1 MKIQSKGPISCQ
13 FLLRAHEYFLAYSAK
28 YHAVSITRAISP
40 LKVASSNKLIYCT
53 GCVPR
58 FWWPSS
64 LLSLWMFIWYISQRP
79 HCAGLISERSFISKV
94 QAQAS
99 TLIRHENG
107 AFWKRVLQT
116 GGIWIQRLFV
126 FVWTENIFKTELF
139 EKDDVTIITWFPWP
153 SENHKSKMAGDCQSE
168 TSVFKFLQRK
178 RGLDIT
184 NCAVSNK
191 YTSQLLLITKA
202 KLVFIPE
209 NKRNVYRLFF

>member
-13 FLLRAHEYFLAYSAK
+13 FLLRVHEYFLAYSAK

-40 LKVASSNKLIYCT
+40 LEVASSNKLIYCT

-64 LLSLWMFIWYISQRP
+64 LLSLWMFIWHISQRP

-107 AFWKRVLQT
+107 ALRFCIDGKHFKNKVFQWRYRQYNNHVNFFAAFSSNTNPNWARVVAFLN
-116 GGIWIQRLFV
+116 FFSV
-126 FVWTENIFKTELF
+126 VWT
-139 EKDDVTIITWFPWP
+139 
-153 SENHKSKMAGDCQSE
+153 Q
-168 TSVFKFLQRK
+168 
-178 RGLDIT
+178 
-184 NCAVSNK
+184 
-191 YTSQLLLITKA
+191 
-202 KLVFIPE
+202 
-209 NKRNVYRLFF
+209 NV